1 MNIERIK
8 NFYQKYKLE
17 ILFSISTFIIT
28 LSNTELFSKVCVL
41 VMIIGIFAFFFF
53 IIVLIISGIY
63 WLYEEYKENKNKK
76 TLDKLETN
84 D

>member
-17 ILFSISTFIIT
+17 ILFSISTFIIA
-28 LSNTELFSKVCVL
+28 LSNKELFSKVFIL
-41 VMIIGIFAFFFF
+41 FTIIGIFAFLFF
-53 IIVLIISGIY
+53 IILLIISGIY
-63 WLYEEYKENKNKK
+63 WLYEEYKENKNKEI
-76 TLDKLETN
+76 LDKLETN

>member
-1 MNIERIK
+1 MKIEKIK

-17 ILFSISTFIIT
+17 ILFSISTFTIS
-28 LSNTELFSKVCVL
+28 LSNKELFSKVFIL
-41 VMIIGIFAFFFF
+41 VMIIGILAFLFF
-53 IIVLIISGIY
+53 IILLIISGIY